1 MAALKMAAQ
10 KLSTGGAD
18 GSTDVEIP
26 ETGEVKYFYGSSG
39 HNCGGRCVSR
49 AEVINGKIKRIL
61 TDESLYTSDGTYIDP
76 ESSNFPQTRAC
87 ARCRSYKYRL
97 YHPGR
102 LLYPLKQTKKRGDLS
117 GFQRITWEQ
126 AIREIAAKHKAVV
139 NEFGVDGIYS
149 IYAWGA
155 ATGTFQGASG
165 GPLGAGGAGGDG
177 GAALRYMGGAQ
188 SSYFGS
194 YSTHQYRYF
203 GVNYT
208 GADENVNVNSV
219 AKYAKYLVLWGDNT
233 VSTVNPA
240 AYGYVRAAEEM
251 KKRYAGCKI
260 LFIGPEFSDGAVVV
274 ADEWYASKPY
284 TDPALVASI
293 IYYMLENTFD
303 LATGDLKENPML
315 DIDYLDTM
323 VYGFFDSPEYWVHN
337 TTGEIVT
344 ENPSD
349 DVNYRHVPAVPAGE
363 SYCSWVLGNNANAK
377 TYAQL
382 GASRNYTAKQFAN
395 VSNFKRWAPCSYR
408 VKGQNATSDNVKT
421 SKYKTKQ
428 DYLTPKDTNWST
440 PITGLSKEAVE
451 AIAKI
456 YIDGPVTSTWSG
468 GQQKQHDGIANLY
481 AIQALHVITKN
492 VGTIGAGFIW
502 KFQPTVT
509 KDSKALSVKV
519 TRPNVD
525 NYVNNTKSEAS
536 CTAWHTAIKMAFEEL
551 GGTGYTHKY
560 IPNYDKGT
568 DTTPNVYWD
577 DGGTKTFIQWRRNE
591 DGSLKEYTDNNGNT
605 FYDWEGRTS
614 TAASDTSNVDGH
626 AAGTPKISG
635 IRLMYN
641 TGGNIFINQHENSN
655 DSREMLETLPLNDGT
670 ANTFCLVSFDNF
682 MSPTPRW
689 SDYVLPA
696 ATSWE
701 QQDIMSPTNGSSFY
715 VSQIILPP
723 GESKPTWDFANELV
737 KEYAGQAAATDFTGG
752 VANQSVEA
760 IVKAEFNK
768 AKTDANSPYYGWKW
782 EEFLTNTFLPAKQDD
797 DTIQTPAR
805 KAFMDNYKNHT
816 DKTTAFVKPGVSG
829 YFADT
834 NDVTSGGYGNQFANT
849 TTAPQSPKRFQ
860 VYSPVLVWQYE
871 NKFSKWHGYLPEA
884 QRGQKHRDYEGD
896 AIVLPL
902 PIYYAYEDY
911 FMEAYGLYNSVQSAS
926 DIHNT
931 YPVVLTTTHDRYRS
945 HSSMA
950 ENPMLRELTHKVPGK
965 RVNPNTNMP
974 FEYKEDELKQGNDY
988 EHYATAPANAFAV
1001 NATGEYPVL
1010 NSTINSDG
1018 SVSTENKEIASY
1030 TEIWMSKSVADER
1043 GIANGDLVEVY
1054 NPIGKV
1060 RCVAKISRRCAS
1072 GYVGLHQGCWYDP
1085 REINGETVDVGGNC
1099 NTLMASQPSRI
1110 DHGNGQQSAMVQIV
1124 KVENY

>member
-1 MAALKMAAQ
+1 MVRWLLCRAALKTAVK
-10 KLSTGGAD
+10 KLYTGGGNN

-219 AKYAKYLVLWGDNT
+219 AKYAKHLVLWGDNT

-293 IYYMLENTFD
+293 IYYLLENTFD
-303 LATGDLKENPML
+303 LTTGALKENPML

-344 ENPSD
+344 TDPKDTS
-349 DVNYRHVPAVPAGE
+349 NYRHVPEVPAGE
-363 SYCSWVLGNNANAK
+363 SYCSWILGNNNNAQ

-382 GASRNYTAKQFAN
+382 GAARNYTASKFGN
-395 VSNFKRWAPCSYR
+395 TKRWAPCSYK
-408 VKGQNATSDNVKT
+408 VKGQAATAENVKT

-428 DYLTPKDTNWST
+428 DYLTPKNTDWST

-525 NYVNNTKSEAS
+525 NYVNNTKSAAS

-605 FYDWEGRTS
+605 FFDWEGRTS

-701 QQDIMSPTNGSSFY
+701 QQDMMSPTNGSSFY

-797 DTIQTPAR
+797 ETIQTPAR
-805 KAFMDNYKNHT
+805 KAFMDKYLLEPNKMNPI
-816 DKTTAFVKPGVSG
+816 VKPGVSG
-829 YFADT
+829 SFADT
-834 NDVTSGGYGNQFANT
+834 NDVTSGGYGNEFANT
-849 TTAPQSPKRFQ
+849 ATAPQSPKRFQ

-950 ENPMLRELTHKVPGK
+950 ENPYLREFTHRTKGGGWASCNDWNEYSVVPEIQAPGSK
-965 RVNPNTNMP
+965 GDFSPMISRAVANKDMTQASWHEFWMND
-974 FEYKEDELKQGNDY
+974 EDAAQFGIND
-988 EHYATAPANAFAV
+988 
-1001 NATGEYPVL
+1001 
-1010 NSTINSDG
+1010 
-1018 SVSTENKEIASY
+1018 
-1030 TEIWMSKSVADER
+1030 
-1043 GIANGDLVEVY
+1043 GDLIRVS
-1054 NPIGKV
+1054 NPVGAIRVIARVTKRIV
-1060 RCVAKISRRCAS
+1060 RGHGQI
-1072 GYVGLHQGCWYDP
+1072 HQGAWYDP
-1085 REINGETVDVGGNC
+1085 NPVDNVDDGAC
-1099 NTLMASQPSRI
+1099 ANTIMSNRPSRF
-1110 DHGNGQQSAMVQIV
+1110 DNGNSVHCAYCIV
-1124 KVENY
+1124 EKETSF

>member
-1 MAALKMAAQ
+1 MAALKTAVQ
-10 KLSTGGAD
+10 KLYTGGGNN

-219 AKYAKYLVLWGDNT
+219 AKYAKHLVLWGDNT

-293 IYYMLENTFD
+293 IYYLLENTFD
-303 LATGDLKENPML
+303 LTTGALKENPML

-344 ENPSD
+344 TDPKDTS
-349 DVNYRHVPAVPAGE
+349 NYRHVPEVPAGE
-363 SYCSWVLGNNANAK
+363 SYCSWILGNNNNAQ

-382 GASRNYTAKQFAN
+382 GAARNYTASKFGN
-395 VSNFKRWAPCSYR
+395 TKRWAPCSYK
-408 VKGQNATSDNVKT
+408 VKGQAATAENVKT

-428 DYLTPKDTNWST
+428 DYLTPKNTDWST

-525 NYVNNTKSEAS
+525 NYVNNTKSAAS

-605 FYDWEGRTS
+605 FFDWEGRTS

-701 QQDIMSPTNGSSFY
+701 QQDMMSPTNGSSFY

-797 DTIQTPAR
+797 ETIQTPAR
-805 KAFMDNYKNHT
+805 KAFMDKYLLEPNKMNPI
-816 DKTTAFVKPGVSG
+816 VKPGVSG
-829 YFADT
+829 SFADT
-834 NDVTSGGYGNQFANT
+834 NDVTSGGYGNEFANT
-849 TTAPQSPKRFQ
+849 ATAPQSPKRFQ

-950 ENPMLRELTHKVPGK
+950 ENPYLREFTHRTKGGGWASCNDWNEYSVVPEIQAPGSK
-965 RVNPNTNMP
+965 GDFSPMISRAVANKDMTQASWHEFWMND
-974 FEYKEDELKQGNDY
+974 EDAAQFGIND
-988 EHYATAPANAFAV
+988 
-1001 NATGEYPVL
+1001 
-1010 NSTINSDG
+1010 
-1018 SVSTENKEIASY
+1018 
-1030 TEIWMSKSVADER
+1030 
-1043 GIANGDLVEVY
+1043 GDLIRVS
-1054 NPIGKV
+1054 NPVGAIRVIARVTKRIV
-1060 RCVAKISRRCAS
+1060 RGHGQI
-1072 GYVGLHQGCWYDP
+1072 HQGAWYDP
-1085 REINGETVDVGGNC
+1085 NPVDNVDDGAC
-1099 NTLMASQPSRI
+1099 ANTIMSNRPSRF
-1110 DHGNGQQSAMVQIV
+1110 DNGNSVHCAYCIV
-1124 KVENY
+1124 EKETSF